1 MPSKLTPPLNEQ
13 DHVLGPPKAA
23 IELVEFG
30 DYQCPHCGAAFPVV
44 KQLQKT
50 YAKKMLFAFRHFP
63 LTNVHEYAMAAA
75 IAAEAAGRQQR
86 YWEMHDLIFENQAML
101 SEYVFPE
108 FAKALELDL
117 AAFARDMLDETLQQK
132 VEADFESGARSGVN
146 GTPSFYMNGH
156 KYTGNYSYAAM
167 SAEIEI
173 YMAEKLHH

>member
-1 MPSKLTPPLNEQ
+1 MPSKLTPPLNQ
-13 DHVLGPPKAA
+13 HDHVLGPPNPV
-23 IELVEFG
+23 IELVEYG

-63 LTNVHEYAMAAA
+63 VSNTHEYARPAA

-86 YWEMHDLIFENQAML
+86 FWEMHDLIFENQAML
-101 SEYVFPE
+101 SEYLFTE
-108 FAKALELDL
+108 LAKALKLDM
-117 AAFARDMLDETLQQK
+117 AAFDRDMLNETLLEK
-132 VEADFESGARSGVN
+132 VEADFESGVRSGVN

-156 KYTGNYSYAAM
+156 KYNGNYNYAAM

-173 YMAEKLHH
+173 YMAEKIYH